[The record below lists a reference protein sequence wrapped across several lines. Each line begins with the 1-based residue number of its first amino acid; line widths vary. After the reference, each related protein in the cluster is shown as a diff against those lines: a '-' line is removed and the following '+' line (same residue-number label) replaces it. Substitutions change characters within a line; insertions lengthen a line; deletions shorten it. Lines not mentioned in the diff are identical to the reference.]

1 MKWYKIIKLLIEL
14 LTFGLCTYEKFE
26 KEESPK
32 DSKAPVKDFEGDP
45 RN

>member
-32 DSKAPVKDFEGDP
+32 DSKVPVEDSEGNP